1 MKVCEVLELLKKYAD
16 KYSVNAKSSL
26 VRNNHMNDI
35 KDNEEI
41 DQRVIDAVLVDF
53 INFIGMKNC
62 VDYALYTRDLRDY
75 NMKVQLKLKE
85 TLENLYN
92 EDILSDMPKCESF
105 YAIRTLKALTESL
118 SNGYIEVEDK
128 GDGKVY
134 SEKYDIYLYH
144 FSIIDGDQ

>member
-1 MKVCEVLELLKKYAD
+1 MKVGEVLELLKKYAD

-92 EDILSDMPKCESF
+92 EDSLSDMPKCESF
-105 YAIRTLKALTESL
+105 YVIRTLKALTESL